1 MGCVPFGRKLSNLTR
16 PQKTKGGNMILKERK
31 INTWIGDPTNCYII
45 FDEDSK
51 ETMVIDPAG
60 DVDEIVDMIRNI
72 LKGNLKYIYLT
83 HCHGDHIA
91 GVTELKNQCGGK
103 VLIHRF
109 DSEGLND
116 ININLS
122 AIIDLP
128 PIELEADS
136 RIDDNDLIHLGELEL
151 KVIHTPGHT
160 KGSTS
165 LYCEKEGCV
174 FSGDTMFRGTWGR
187 TDLPTGS
194 IEDIM
199 DSITNKLL
207 KLPDDT
213 IVYPGHGKATMI
225 KEEKPIY
232 LELKPKLY

>member
-1 MGCVPFGRKLSNLTR
+1 
-16 PQKTKGGNMILKERK
+16 MILKELK
-31 INTWIGDPTNCYII
+31 IQTWIGDPTNCYII
-45 FDEDSK
+45 LDENSK
-51 ETMVIDPAG
+51 EIMVIDPAG
-60 DVDEIVDMIRNI
+60 DVDKIIEMINI
-72 LKGNLKYIYLT
+72 LNGKLKYIYLT

-91 GVTELKNQCGGK
+91 GVSELKEKMGGK
-103 VLIHRF
+103 ILIHRF

-116 ININLS
+116 VNINLS
-122 AIIDLP
+122 TVIDLS

-136 RIDDNDLIHLGELEL
+136 RIDDNDLIHLGELEF
-151 KVIHTPGHT
+151 KVIYTPGHT
-160 KGSTS
+160 KGSSS
-165 LYCEKEGCV
+165 LYCKEQECL

-187 TDLPTGS
+187 TTDLPTAS
-194 IEDIM
+194 IDDIM
-199 DSITNKLL
+199 DSIVNKLL